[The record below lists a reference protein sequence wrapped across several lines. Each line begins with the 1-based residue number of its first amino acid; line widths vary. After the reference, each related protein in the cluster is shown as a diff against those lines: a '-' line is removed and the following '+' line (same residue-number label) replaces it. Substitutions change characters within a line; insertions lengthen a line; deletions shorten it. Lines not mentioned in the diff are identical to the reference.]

1 MTVVDPEPSR
11 REKCACRIEVNGL
24 VDLDSEKKIKMCS
37 VHAAGFNMLD
47 ACKEALA
54 NDIIRGQRA
63 HIRDH
68 AKQTGTVDA
77 FVLLQQAVAL
87 AEKGTP

>member
-1 MTVVDPEPSR
+1 MS
-11 REKCACRIEVNGL
+11 EKCACRIEVNGL
-24 VDLDSEKKIKMCS
+24 VDLDSQKKIKMCS
-37 VHAAGFNMLD
+37 VHEAAFQMLE

-54 NDIIRGQRA
+54 NDIIRGQSAR
-63 HIRDH
+63 IRDH

-87 AEKGTP
+87 AQKGMP

>member
-1 MTVVDPEPSR
+1 MS
-11 REKCACRIEVNGL
+11 EKCSCQVLSSDSVAEIEY
-24 VDLDSEKKIKMCS
+24 CPT
-37 VHAAGFNMLD
+37 HRAAFQMLE